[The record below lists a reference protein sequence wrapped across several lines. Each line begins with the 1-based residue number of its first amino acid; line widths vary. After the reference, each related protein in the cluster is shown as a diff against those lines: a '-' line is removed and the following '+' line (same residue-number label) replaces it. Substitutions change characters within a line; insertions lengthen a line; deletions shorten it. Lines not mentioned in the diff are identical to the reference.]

1 MAGEEILIA
10 GIVLTVLAVIIA
22 GLLVARRYKKVEPDQ
37 AMVVFGRKKGDRGYV
52 VITGGAKFIVPVVQ
66 SVRFMSIGAQ
76 KLQIHV
82 QDVITH
88 SGVPVTV
95 DCVSVVKISSEQTK
109 LSVAASQWLSKNVNE
124 IHDAAQEIITGHIR
138 GVCATLEV
146 EQINSDRDAIAGK
159 IREVAVPDLG
169 NMGLELVSLTVK
181 DIADQVGYLE
191 ALGKRRTAEVK
202 RDAIIG
208 ESAAR
213 RDAIMQSAEYDKQ
226 GQQAR
231 FEADASIASA
241 QRDRD
246 VKINQYQ
253 AQVEMERANKEIAFD
268 LQDRV
273 RRQELVQAEVNIQ
286 IKEKERQIDLQQ
298 KEIERKTKEVES
310 TVRVPAKAEADRAAT
325 IAEGDQRATV
335 LRANGEAQA
344 TFARGKAQADVI
356 NVQGEAN
363 ANVIRVTGVAD
374 GDKTRAVG
382 IAEADVIKA
391 KGLSEAAAIEATGK
405 ATAEAMM
412 KKAEA
417 WSKYQDAA
425 KLQVVVEGLPNIMRE
440 MAQPLAGTDKL
451 IMMGGAGGPAGLV
464 ENVAQGAMK
473 ASAMLESM
481 TGVSLGQL
489 VRGVASGGLGSGSL
503 GRLAKLAGDAGIDVS
518 KLEGVLSKLSDEE
531 VKNIMRNLSAAG
543 ALVDDEEK
551 GKGRK

>member
-1 MAGEEILIA
+1 MAGEEFLLIA
-10 GIVLTVLAVIIA
+10 VLIVVGIFLTVGIYA
-22 GLLVARRYKKVEPDQ
+22 GRYKRVPTDQ
-37 AMVVFGRKKGDRGYV
+37 AMVVYGNKKGDVGFTIV
-52 VITGGAKFIVPVVQ
+52 GGGGGKFIIPIKE
-66 SVRFMSIGAQ
+66 SYKFMSLEVQTLLIR
-76 KLQIHV
+76 V
-82 QDVITH
+82 QDVITR

-95 DCVSVVKISSEQTK
+95 DCVAQIKISSEKTK
-109 LSVAASQWLSKNVNE
+109 LNVAAQQLLNKPTNE
-124 IHDAAQEIITGHIR
+124 ISGMAEQTITGHVR

-146 EQINSDRDAIAGK
+146 EGINSDRDALSSK

-169 NMGLELVSLTVK
+169 NMGLEIVSLTVK

-226 GQQAR
+226 GEQAR
-231 FEADASIASA
+231 FEADASIAAA

-246 VKINQYQ
+246 VKVNQYQ
-253 AQVEMERANKEIAFD
+253 SQVEMERANKEIAFD
-268 LQDRV
+268 LQDRI
-273 RRQELVQAEVNIQ
+273 RRQELVQAEVQIQ
-286 IKEKERQIDLQQ
+286 IKEKEKQIDLQQ

-310 TVRVPAKAEADRAAT
+310 TIRVPAKAEADRLAT

-335 LRANGEAQA
+335 LRATGDAQA

-356 NVQGEAN
+356 QVQGEAN
-363 ANVIRVTGVAD
+363 VNIIRVTGVAD
-374 GDKTRAVG
+374 GDKTRAIG

-391 KGLSEAAAIEATGK
+391 KGLSEATAIEATGK

-412 KKAEA
+412 RKAEA

-425 KLQVVVEGLPNIMRE
+425 KLQVVVEGLPNIVRE

-451 IMMGGAGGPAGLV
+451 IMMSGSGGPAGLV
-464 ENVAQGAMK
+464 ENVAQGALK

-489 VRGVASGGLGSGSL
+489 VRGVASGGAGGGM
-503 GRLAKLAGDAGIDVS
+503 GRLVQLAGDAGIDVT
-518 KLEGVLSKLSDEE
+518 KLTNVLGKLSDDE
-531 VKNIMRNLSAAG
+531 VRNILRNLSAAG
-543 ALVDDEEK
+543 ELVDDVAKEGK
-551 GKGRK
+551 GKK

>member
-1 MAGEEILIA
+1 MAGEEFLIA
-10 GIVLTVLAVIIA
+10 GIVVTVLGFIIA
-22 GLLVARRYKKVEPDQ
+22 GLLIARRYKKVEPDQ
-37 AMVVFGRKKGDRGYV
+37 AMVVFGRKKGDRGYIV
-52 VITGGAKFIVPVVQ
+52 VTGGAKFIVPVVQ
-66 SVRFMSIGAQ
+66 SVKFMSIGAQ
-76 KLQIHV
+76 KLGIHV

-95 DCVSVVKISSEQTK
+95 DCVAVVKISSEQTK
-109 LSVAASQWLSKNVNE
+109 LSVAASQWLSKNVAE

-208 ESAAR
+208 ESGAR

-231 FEADASIASA
+231 FEADALIAAA
-241 QRDRD
+241 QRERD
-246 VKINQYQ
+246 VKVNQYQ
-253 AQVEMERANKEIAFD
+253 AQVEVERANKEIAFD

-286 IKEKERQIDLQQ
+286 IREKERQIDLQQ

-325 IAEGDQRATV
+325 IAEGDKRAV
-335 LRANGEAQA
+335 ELRAQGEATA
-344 TFARGKAQADVI
+344 TFVRGKAQADVI

-363 ANVIRVTGVAD
+363 AHVIRVTGVAD

-382 IAEADVIKA
+382 LAEADIIKA
-391 KGLSEAAAIEATGK
+391 KGLSEAAAIEATGR

-412 KKAEA
+412 KKAESWA
-417 WSKYQDAA
+417 KYQDAA
-425 KLQVVVEGLPNIMRE
+425 KLQVVIEGLPNIVRE

-451 IMMGGAGGPAGLV
+451 IMMSGSGGPSGLV

-489 VRGVASGGLGSGSL
+489 VRGVASGGAGGGL
-503 GRLAKLAGDAGIDVS
+503 GRLAQLAGDAGIDVG
-518 KLEGVLSKLSDEE
+518 KLTNVLGKLSDDE
-531 VKNIMRNLSAAG
+531 VRNILRNISAAS
-543 ALVDDEEK
+543 ALVDDTDEK
-551 GKGRK
+551 GRGKK

>member
-1 MAGEEILIA
+1 MAGEEFLVLVVVAVAIAFFLII
-10 GIVLTVLAVIIA
+10 GIYAS
-22 GLLVARRYKKVEPDQ
+22 RYKRVPTDQ
-37 AMVVFGRKKGDRGYV
+37 AMVVYGSRKGDVGFTIV
-52 VITGGAKFIVPVVQ
+52 GGGGGKFIMPIKESYKMMSLEVQ
-66 SVRFMSIGAQ
+66 TLLIR
-76 KLQIHV
+76 V
-82 QDVITH
+82 QDVITR

-95 DCVSVVKISSEQTK
+95 DCVAQIKISAEKTKLNVAAQQLLNKPTQEISGMAEQT
-109 LSVAASQWLSKNVNE
+109 
-124 IHDAAQEIITGHIR
+124 ITGHVR

-146 EQINSDRDAIAGK
+146 EGINSDRDALSSK

-169 NMGLELVSLTVK
+169 NMGLEIVSLTVK

-202 RDAIIG
+202 RDAIVG
-208 ESAAR
+208 EAAAR

-231 FEADASIASA
+231 FEADASIAAA

-246 VKINQYQ
+246 VKMNQYS

-325 IAEGDQRATV
+325 IAEGDKRAV
-335 LRANGEAQA
+335 ELRAQGEASA
-344 TFARGKAQADVI
+344 TFVRGKAQADVI

-382 IAEADVIKA
+382 LAEADVIKA

-405 ATAEAMM
+405 ATAEAML

-425 KLQVVVEGLPNIMRE
+425 KLQVVVEGLPNIVRE

-451 IMMGGAGGPAGLV
+451 IMMGGAGGPSGLV
-464 ENVAQGAMK
+464 ENVAQGAIK

-489 VRGVASGGLGSGSL
+489 VRGVAAGGAGGSL
-503 GRLAKLAGDAGIDVS
+503 GRLAQLAGEAGIDVS
-518 KLEGVLSKLSDEE
+518 KLQSVLGKLSDEE
-531 VKNIMRNLSAAG
+531 VKNILKNLSAAG